1 MDTIVSEDMTSKDTQ
16 DILMGKLLDI
26 EQISDQNHEIVMKS
40 LGAVVKI
47 IGVLNERITQLE
59 DKVNE

>member
-1 MDTIVSEDMTSKDTQ
+1 MTSKDTQ